1 MTSPFERR
9 IDRTFIEEQIE
20 TFEKEF
26 DEYIE
31 NVKETSSQNK
41 NVVLNKLKELKK
53 LLELLK
59 KTHLEIDKKL
69 PDLSRD
75 QLELRVNF
83 QRTKDVRI
91 LDKIE
96 EINQEK
102 ERLISEKVRYWM
114 NFIEI
119 YNRQILEI
127 TELLK
132 A

>member
-31 NVKETSSQNK
+31 KVKETSSQNK

>member
-69 PDLSRD
+69 PDLSRY
-75 QLELRVNF
+75 QLELRVNY
-83 QRTKDVRI
+83 QRTKYVRI